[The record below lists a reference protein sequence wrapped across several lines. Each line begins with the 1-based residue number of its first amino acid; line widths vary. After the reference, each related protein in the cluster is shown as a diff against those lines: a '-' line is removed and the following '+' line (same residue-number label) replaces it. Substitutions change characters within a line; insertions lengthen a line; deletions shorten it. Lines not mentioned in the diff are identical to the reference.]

1 METTNQ
7 LNHMA
12 GALSKAQGEMTNP
25 PKTRTV
31 QVNTKSG
38 GNYSYSYAELDGII
52 DHVRPIIAKHNL
64 AIIQRID
71 TQPDCVTLVTELIH
85 ESGQMISSTHPL
97 PKGCAAQEFGSY
109 LTYARRYSLCAILGI
124 AAESDNDGSAANGAR
139 TGGGESSNE
148 ATLRDEVIERIC
160 EDSVSNVALVNWCR
174 NQGLADDKAKTSE
187 DLPVDVIKQML
198 DRWEEVLAFVK
209 KSKET
214 PTDKKKPTTKPKKEK
229 TKPPAKKNPKESKPP
244 EPPADKELETNDD
257 DLSFIPPS
265 LRKLMKRDG
274 VTKAAL
280 KHVYVSKGHLP
291 ADVQPDDLPEDYVEQ
306 ICAPA
311 VWAKVLEVAKQFEG

>member
-31 QVNTKSG
+31 KVNTKG
-38 GNYSYSYAELDGII
+38 GGSYSYSYAELDGII

-71 TQPDCVTLVTELIH
+71 TTPEAVTLITELIH
-85 ESGQMISSTHPL
+85 ESGQSVSSTHPL
-97 PKGCAAQEFGSY
+97 PKACAAQEFGSY

-124 AAESDNDGSAANGAR
+124 AAESDNDGSAANGTG
-139 TGGGESSNE
+139 TGGAEASTE

-160 EDSVSNVALVNWCR
+160 EDSVSNVDLVRWCR
-174 NQGLADDKAKTSE
+174 DQGLADDKAKTSE
-187 DLPVDVIKQML
+187 DLPLDVIKQML
-198 DRWEEVLAFVK
+198 IRWPEVLAFVQKLKEKTPSK
-209 KSKET
+209 KEAQKRNN
-214 PTDKKKPTTKPKKEK
+214 EK
-229 TKPPAKKNPKESKPP
+229 TKPPAEKELKESPP
-244 EPPADKELETNDD
+244 PDPPVEKEPETNDD
-257 DLSFIPPS
+257 DLSLIPPN

-291 ADVQPDDLPEDYVEQ
+291 EEVQPEDLPDDYVEQ

-311 VWAKVLEVAKQFEG
+311 VWAKVLEVAKQFKG